1 MKIPK
6 NMTENQVLEVI
17 EKIANRL
24 CYKFKFGY
32 HDVEDMK
39 QQASLFALQGLDKYD
54 GKRPLENF
62 LWTHVRNRLFNY
74 KRDNYERPDNPCP
87 SCPFFDP
94 NYECSRNQ
102 CEKHEDKTECE
113 LFHGWHKRN
122 SSKKNIMAPVNMS
135 GMKDEGESIL
145 KQYTCS
151 TDGLYKR
158 HILEYIDKNMP
169 IQLRKD
175 YIRFNNGLKLP
186 KARKA
191 AILDSINKLISE
203 MELDEER

>member
-1 MKIPK
+1 
-6 NMTENQVLEVI
+6 MTEKEVLEVI
-17 EKIANRL
+17 EKIASKL

-39 QQASLFALQGLDKYD
+39 QQARFFAIKGIDKYD

-94 NYECSRNQ
+94 NYDCSKSQ
-102 CEKHEDKTECE
+102 CEKFQDKSECD
-113 LFHGWHKRN
+113 LFYGWHNRN
-122 SSKKNIMAPVNMS
+122 TSKKNIMAPVTMS

-145 KQYTCS
+145 KYQS
-151 TDGLYKR
+151 SIVNDLYEKQ
-158 HILEYIDKNMP
+158 ILDYIDDNIP
-169 IQLRKD
+169 INLRKD
-175 YIRFNNGLKLP
+175 FIRFKNGLRIP

-191 AILDSINKLISE
+191 AVLDCIEEL
-203 MELDEER
+203 MEQRRNNEKG

>member
-1 MKIPK
+1 
-6 NMTENQVLEVI
+6 MTEKEVLEVI
-17 EKIANRL
+17 EKIASKL

-39 QQASLFALQGLDKYD
+39 QQARFFAIQGIDKYD

-94 NYECSRNQ
+94 NYDCSKNQ
-102 CEKHEDKTECE
+102 CEKFQDKSECD
-113 LFHGWHKRN
+113 LFYGWHNRN
-122 SSKKNIMAPVNMS
+122 TSKKNIMAPVTMS

-145 KQYTCS
+145 KYQS
-151 TDGLYKR
+151 SIVNDLYEKQ
-158 HILEYIDKNMP
+158 ILDYIDDNIP
-169 IQLRKD
+169 INLRKD
-175 YIRFNNGLKLP
+175 FIRFKNGLRIP

-191 AILDSINKLISE
+191 AVLDCIEEL
-203 MELDEER
+203 MEQRRNNEKG